1 MALTQ
6 RLLACILPC
15 LCRPHPWA
23 PNKPPLNIIAN
34 TTAMPIDFLRDLVR
48 FGGAP
53 PL

>member
-1 MALTQ
+1 M
-6 RLLACILPC
+6 CVVM
-15 LCRPHPWA
+15 CRPHPWA

-34 TTAMPIDFLRDLVR
+34 TTAAPIDFLRDLVR